1 MTLKTVNVVVGR
13 NRNIQVSANATGGS
27 ISTNRNNITLK
38 STAVAPSAR
47 LDSLSDVN
55 SAGEI
60 TGAVPVYDSI
70 TDTYVVQKL
79 NLSDVTGDLDG
90 GTF

>member
-27 ISTNRNNITLK
+27 ISTNRTPVTLKNTAITL
-38 STAVAPSAR
+38 TGR
-47 LDSLSDVN
+47 LDSLADVN
-55 SAGEI
+55 ASGEI
-60 TGAVPVYDSI
+60 TGAVPVYDSVL
-70 TDTYVVQKL
+70 DKYVVQKL